1 MNFKLEN
8 IESSSSGL
16 DAFFEQEPEVIS
28 PYGQEKKARAKPP
41 GRVKVS
47 SLNQLQGFVR
57 ASADTLVHKSTQDLW
72 ALRQDGD
79 AYYIERLFSE
89 TGAPLKG

>member
-1 MNFKLEN
+1 MNFKLES
-8 IESSSSGL
+8 IETSSTGL
-16 DAFFEQEPEVIS
+16 DAFFEQEPQVIT
-28 PYGQEKKARAKPP
+28 PHGQEKQASAKPT

-57 ASADTLVHKSTQDLW
+57 SSADTLIHKSTQDLW

-79 AYYIERLFSE
+79 NYFIERLFSE
-89 TGAPLKG
+89 SGAPLKG